1 MYQKSFDEWC
11 IEHHREDLIAIWN
24 SKKNGDIKNSRMSD
38 GKKYWFTIDPNEEDI
53 SYSLSNIRSKKGGD
67 PFKKFNNSFGHNVV
81 KKYGKEYLYKIWS
94 PTNDKSPYEFTK
106 GSTLK
111 IHVRCADNPKHP
123 EHITTPDIFIR
134 GRSTCP
140 YCSHKKV
147 LPEESF
153 VQYHIDNTD
162 KDFLAKYWSEENNI
176 DPFTIAPQSN
186 TPKILIKC
194 QSVNYHLYS
203 ISPANFTRGRRCPY
217 CEEGKK
223 KTHYLDSLGYKYPQI
238 INIWSDKNKHSPY
251 VFRCNSHEK
260 IWLKCEKGEHE
271 DYLRT
276 IKDYTVSGAVNCP
289 MCTKERKVSYIEE
302 NVQNYILSLG
312 YNLKCE
318 YGCSIIAINPKTGF
332 KMPYDNEI
340 PELKLIIE
348 VHGIQHYELS
358 GWHITQ
364 SKTSGKTPEEEFQYQ
379 KQKDLIKK
387 DYAINKG
394 YNYLEVPYWAFESNK
409 YKELI
414 DDKIKQI
421 KTSTV
426 ETAG

>member
-11 IEHHREDLIAIWN
+11 IEHHKEDLITIWN

-162 KDFLAKYWSEENNI
+162 KDFLAKYWSEENNV

-194 QSVNYHLYS
+194 QTVNYHIYS
-203 ISPANFTRGRRCPY
+203 ISPANFTRG
-217 CEEGKK
+217 
-223 KTHYLDSLGYKYPQI
+223 
-238 INIWSDKNKHSPY
+238 
-251 VFRCNSHEK
+251 
-260 IWLKCEKGEHE
+260 
-271 DYLRT
+271 
-276 IKDYTVSGAVNCP
+276 A
-289 MCTKERKVSYIEE
+289 
-302 NVQNYILSLG
+302 
-312 YNLKCE
+312 
-318 YGCSIIAINPKTGF
+318 
-332 KMPYDNEI
+332 KMPLLRRRKEKNSLFRFI
-340 PELKLIIE
+340 
-348 VHGIQHYELS
+348 GI
-358 GWHITQ
+358 
-364 SKTSGKTPEEEFQYQ
+364 
-379 KQKDLIKK
+379 
-387 DYAINKG
+387 
-394 YNYLEVPYWAFESNK
+394 
-409 YKELI
+409 
-414 DDKIKQI
+414 
-421 KTSTV
+421 
-426 ETAG
+426 